1 MISIQG
7 WQVHR
12 AFLRWVALLSIV
24 CMVGCSTPSTPQQ
37 KALRAGLISGGAAAA
52 ITLALGGDAGQAVA
66 IGVGV
71 GSLTGAVVYVRNEIA
86 ISRENVDRAESEL
99 ARLRSA
105 NSDLSRKLE
114 DVRGQRLAA
123 FQVGNSKK
131 IVVLDTRTGKAV
143 ERTLKTSSGASVS
156 APVGL
161 ELSSIPAAPG
171 EEAKVAYRTDGAE
184 AENSFPVLFMGK
196 I

>member
-7 WQVHR
+7 LQLHR
-12 AFLRWVALLSIV
+12 GFLRGIALLCIV
-24 CMVGCSTPSTPQQ
+24 CMVGCSTPATPQQ

-86 ISRENVDRAESEL
+86 ISRENVDKAESEL
-99 ARLRSA
+99 ARLRTE
-105 NSDLSRKLE
+105 NSTLSRKLE

-143 ERTLKTSSGASVS
+143 ERTLKTSAGEPVS

-171 EEAKVAYRTDGAE
+171 EEAKVAYRTDGGDAE
-184 AENSFPVLFMGK
+184 KSFPVLFMGK